1 MGDVYDYGD
10 PKHKQKK
17 SRRVYKKGFARRKK
31 QVQILK

>member
-1 MGDVYDYGD
+1 MSDTYDYGD

-17 SRRVYKKGFARRKK
+17 DRRVYKKGFARRRR

>member
-1 MGDVYDYGD
+1 MSGIYDYGD

-17 SRRVYKKGFARRKK
+17 DRRVYKKGFARRRR